1 MGARNKVAGLL
12 GQRFLERKS
21 KMVDEDSHSTDLRV
35 AGEEGHSTILLAHYF
50 FDINWG
56 QSYFQIFTKML
67 RNLTLLYNLHILT
80 SDQQKF
86 FVFSSNF
93 WATFVT
99 KSNFWATFWE
109 ITANFLENR
118 VQLVESPSFI
128 CEHLFKTV
136 FSSYFSWP
144 MLKIIVKNK
153 K

>member
-86 FVFSSNF
+86 LFFR
-93 WATFVT
+93 ATFEQLSWQ
-99 KSNFWATFWE
+99 KATFERLFEKLRQTFWK
-109 ITANFLENR
+109 IACNLWKA
-118 VQLVESPSFI
+118 LV
-128 CEHLFKTV
+128 LFA
-136 FSSYFSWP
+136 SIS
-144 MLKIIVKNK
+144 LKLCFQAIFPDRC
-153 K
+153 